1 MRVTVTDPKTGAKV
15 SMSAQPTWSASP
27 PGWCSVA
34 SSGQFTGYAAL
45 TCTVTATFPG
55 TVKYEAPTGSIAIA
69 VTALPQSVTWVPV
82 TSPTLTSSAE
92 GGKQFTPSKPAT
104 STGAGT
110 ITYSVSNPGTT
121 SCRIGKNGFTVIVGA
136 NGTCSVTATAA
147 ATTPAEPKD
156 GVYAAGST
164 TVAFTIS
171 GYDTPAPAAGGG
183 TGNDDH
189 GTYDCPTGSHAV
201 WNGSNW
207 YCELN

>member
-1 MRVTVTDPKTGAKV
+1 
-15 SMSAQPTWSASP
+15 
-27 PGWCSVA
+27 
-34 SSGQFTGYAAL
+34 
-45 TCTVTATFPG
+45 
-55 TVKYEAPTGSIAIA
+55 
-69 VTALPQSVTWVPV
+69 
-82 TSPTLTSSAE
+82 
-92 GGKQFTPSKPAT
+92 
-104 STGAGT
+104 
-110 ITYSVSNPGTT
+110 VSNPGTT

-189 GTYDCPTGSHAV
+189 GTYSCGEGSHAV
-201 WNGSNW
+201 WNGRW
-207 YCELN
+207 FCERD